1 MDPTPPRE
9 NLKVTSLRVT
19 PALLANIGMSLN
31 GLRGT
36 NTLACFVRR
45 KKFYAIDT
53 LARDSLPNGTA
64 QYSRPPNKGYLFC

>member
-9 NLKVTSLRVT
+9 NLKVTPFSLA
-19 PALLANIGMSLN
+19 PALLANTGMSLN

-53 LARDSLPNGTA
+53 LAKEFLLKGTA
-64 QYSRPPNKGYLFC
+64 QYG